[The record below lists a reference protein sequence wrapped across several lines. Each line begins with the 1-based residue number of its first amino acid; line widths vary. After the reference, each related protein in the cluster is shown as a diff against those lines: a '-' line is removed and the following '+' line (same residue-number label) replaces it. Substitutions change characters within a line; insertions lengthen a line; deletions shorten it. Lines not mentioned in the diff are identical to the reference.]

1 MRASRMVQAPIAS
14 ASVPTLH
21 VVVGCSWPFST
32 SSRTDEGPWH
42 NMDAELPISFK
53 GRFQSSLRLS
63 DSVLAL
69 PTFAALLAQVLHCL
83 EHGPSSVLTSVVD
96 TFFSYVPHSDRGT
109 PNQVLRILS
118 DDLQS
123 RIALKEQL
131 DLTPILLPLALVTSF
146 LPQAP
151 GAAGVLVS
159 G

>member
-1 MRASRMVQAPIAS
+1 
-14 ASVPTLH
+14 
-21 VVVGCSWPFST
+21 
-32 SSRTDEGPWH
+32 
-42 NMDAELPISFK
+42 MDAELPISFK

-83 EHGPSSVLTSVVD
+83 EHGPSSVLTSGVD
-96 TFFSYVPHSDRGT
+96 TFSYVPHSDRGT

-131 DLTPILLPLALVTSF
+131 DLTPILLPVALMTSF
-146 LPQAP
+146 LPQVP